1 MWPAVAATASGPG
14 TPRPAGWPP
23 AKACQTRSAA
33 SPRSADTAITRRR
46 SRLMPR
52 ASRARDGEGLQ
63 IVLGPVGIED
73 AGLAQREAVLD
84 HAAVGR
90 LLAQGP
96 HGLAAPGGQK
106 HLLGDLAVVH
116 VGLEI
121 APALHL
127 GEYPDRHGLVG
138 ERIEV
143 DPVRYIAGGPEAVR
157 EHAGQHLLEH
167 LDGLVQE
174 VAWRDPGR
182 DLLLARPFGRV
193 LGGGGG

>member
-63 IVLGPVGIED
+63 IVIGPVGIED
-73 AGLAQREAVLD
+73 AG
-84 HAAVGR
+84 
-90 LLAQGP
+90 LAQGP

-127 GEYPDRHGLVG
+127 GENPDRHGLVG

-143 DPVRYIAGGPEAVR
+143 DPVRYVAGGPEAVG

-167 LDGLVQE
+167 LDGLIQE
-174 VAWRDPGR
+174 VARRDRGR
-182 DLLLARPFGRV
+182 DLLAV
-193 LGGGGG
+193 